1 MKIFTFRYEKNPRKS
16 ALEAMKRAIRTGEAD
31 IREGELIC
39 DSMDAMLKL
48 MSKSRFDVF
57 AAIVES
63 RPSSLYELAKK
74 LGKDAGNV
82 LRDAKALASLG
93 LIKLVTIKDG
103 NRERLKPQAIYDK
116 IIFEFEPKK
125 MAGAM

>member
-1 MKIFTFRYEKNPRKS
+1 MGD
-16 ALEAMKRAIRTGEAD
+16 RAVGP
-31 IREGELIC
+31 LIC
-39 DSMDAMLKL
+39 DSMEAMLKL

-57 AAIVES
+57 AAIVEG
-63 RPSSLYELAKK
+63 RPSSLYELAKR
-74 LGKDAGNV
+74 LGKDGGNV

-116 IIFEFEPKK
+116 IVFEFEPKK